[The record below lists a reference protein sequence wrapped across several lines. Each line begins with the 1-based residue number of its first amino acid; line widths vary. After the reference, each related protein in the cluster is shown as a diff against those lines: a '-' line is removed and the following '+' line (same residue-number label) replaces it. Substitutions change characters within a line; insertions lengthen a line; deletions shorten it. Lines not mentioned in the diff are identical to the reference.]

1 MKKGLACFLALVIML
16 SACLALAEAPVAA
29 PNYDE
34 LVVGT
39 TTAMTGNFF
48 TDLWG
53 RNTADMDVRTLLHG

>member
-1 MKKGLACFLALVIML
+1 ML

-34 LVVGT
+34 LVMGT

-48 TDLWG
+48 TDL
-53 RNTADMDVRTLLHG
+53 